1 MKQWLMVT
9 VGMAVAGGAAGAV
22 WTLLAPPV
30 HSVVVVTKSGKRVHE
45 FLGNEADH
53 YFDSAVMMSGLLI
66 GLGVIS
72 AVLVWQ
78 RRQRR
83 GPAMTIGLT
92 AGGLTAAAAAAGTGA
107 GLARL
112 RYGHIDIEGVPA
124 DHKVH
129 YFTEAPSVFFGHS
142 PLQVL
147 TILLLPA
154 AAATLTYAMMAA
166 ASAYDDLG
174 VDSSV
179 PESVA

>member
-72 AVLVWQ
+72 AVLVN
-78 RRQRR
+78 
-83 GPAMTIGLT
+83 IG
-92 AGGLTAAAAAAGTGA
+92 GA
-107 GLARL
+107 N
-112 RYGHIDIEGVPA
+112 
-124 DHKVH
+124 
-129 YFTEAPSVFFGHS
+129 T
-142 PLQVL
+142 
-147 TILLLPA
+147 
-154 AAATLTYAMMAA
+154 M
-166 ASAYDDLG
+166 
-174 VDSSV
+174 
-179 PESVA
+179 

>member
-1 MKQWLMVT
+1 MRTENDRAGTPRRLVGEMLAPRAGGLHGCGGTAVKQWLMGT
-9 VGMAVAGGAAGAV
+9 VGMAVAGVAAGAV
-22 WTLLAPPV
+22 WTWLAPAI
-30 HSVVVVTKSGKRVHE
+30 HGVVVVTKSGKRVHE

-112 RYGHIDIEGVPA
+112 RYGHIDI
-124 DHKVH
+124 
-129 YFTEAPSVFFGHS
+129 
-142 PLQVL
+142 
-147 TILLLPA
+147 
-154 AAATLTYAMMAA
+154 
-166 ASAYDDLG
+166 
-174 VDSSV
+174 
-179 PESVA
+179 